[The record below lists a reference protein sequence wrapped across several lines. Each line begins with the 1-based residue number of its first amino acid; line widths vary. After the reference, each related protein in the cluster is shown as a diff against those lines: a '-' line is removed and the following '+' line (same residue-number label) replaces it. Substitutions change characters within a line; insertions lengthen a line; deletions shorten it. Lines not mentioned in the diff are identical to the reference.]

1 MIGLPA
7 CGKSTYAK
15 THYPMHILV
24 SLDQIANK
32 SRKLELEFVE
42 ENLRKRNSVIVDDT
56 NATKKIRA
64 VYVKLAKKYESKL
77 IAVHINYP
85 LPFAIYRNELR
96 DKPVSRAAIFKI
108 NKILE
113 SPSYEEGFDEIITKK
128 LND

>member
-15 THYPMHILV
+15 TNYPIHILV
-24 SLDQIANK
+24 SLDQIPNHN
-32 SRKLELEFVE
+32 RKLELEFVE
-42 ENLRKRNSVIVDDT
+42 ENLREGNSVVVADT

-64 VYVKLAKKYESKL
+64 EYVKLAKKYESKL
-77 IAVHINYP
+77 TAVHIDYP
-85 LPFAIYRNELR
+85 LPFAIYRNDLR

-113 SPSYEEGFDEIITKK
+113 SPSYEEGFDEIITKT